1 MAIRQ
6 EDLTPEQRAE
16 WEARHRSWEAGQRA
30 LKDPVVRARLDEAL
44 RKLDEE
50 SQPPPMSPA
59 EFFDRAARLPE

>member
-16 WEARHRSWEAGQRA
+16 WAARYRSWEAGQRA
-30 LKDPVVRARLDEAL
+30 LEDPVIRARLDEAL

-50 SQPPPMSPA
+50 PQPAPMSPA
-59 EFFDRAARLPE
+59 EFFDRAARLEE